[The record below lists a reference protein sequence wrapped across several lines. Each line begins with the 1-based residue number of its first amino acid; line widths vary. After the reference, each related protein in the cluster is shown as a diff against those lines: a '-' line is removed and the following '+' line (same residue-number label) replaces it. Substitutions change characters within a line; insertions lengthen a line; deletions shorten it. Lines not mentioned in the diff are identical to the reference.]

1 MKKWVISAMQCIP
14 NEGSLKDVVVV
25 IHWRRQATEIVNDKE
40 YFADVYG
47 AYTCPLPEG
56 TFTPYPDLTQE
67 QVEGWLDAGL
77 NVAELDATLDKQ
89 IENQVNPP
97 IVQLPLPWS
106 QQPIPVPA
114 GDPQ

>member
-1 MKKWVISAMQCIP
+1 MKQWVISAMECKPQ
-14 NEGSLKDVVVV
+14 EGSLTDVVVT
-25 IHWRRQATEIVNDKE
+25 IHWRRQATEIVNEKE

-47 AYTCPLPEG
+47 AYSCPMPEG
-56 TFTPYPDLTQE
+56 TFTPYPELTKE

-77 NVAELDATLDKQ
+77 DVPALDANLDAQ
-89 IENQVNPP
+89 IANQVNPP

-106 QQPIPVPA
+106 QQPTPVPA